1 MVSGLNIG
9 GQHTNHRE
17 SFIMNILLKSL
28 LLLTGLLLFT
38 ACNRHS
44 IYNEHVDLK
53 NGKWFKD
60 NSAHFEVNVTDTT
73 QLYDYFVTIR
83 HNTDYR
89 YSNLYL
95 FLTTQF
101 PDSTYTR
108 DTLECVLADNSGKW
122 FGKGWSNI
130 KEDNILLRQ
139 SLRFPKTGNYHFYFQ
154 QAMRQDTLKNI
165 LGIGINISESK

>member
-1 MVSGLNIG
+1 MKIIFQSML
-9 GQHTNHRE
+9 
-17 SFIMNILLKSL
+17 FMA
-28 LLLTGLLLFT
+28 GLLLIT
-38 ACNRHS
+38 SCGQHS
-44 IYNEHVDLK
+44 IYNEHIKLE

-60 NSAHFEVNVTDTT
+60 NSAHFEVTVTDTAK
-73 QLYDYFVTIR
+73 LYDYFITIR

-101 PDSTYTR
+101 PNNTYTR

-122 FGKGWSNI
+122 FGKGWTNI
-130 KEDNILLRQ
+130 KEDNILLRKK
-139 SLRFPKTGNYHFYFQ
+139 LTFPMSGKYNFYFQ

-165 LGIGINISESK
+165 LSIGINISESK